1 MNPKYIAI
9 LLNLTLLLVG
19 YQEALADPTEGTEH
33 KHSHSFRHWEIAS
46 SDPDRIF
53 LSFHGDAATRR
64 AVTWRTDTSVEKA
77 FVEIAPALAEPG
89 FDRLANQPPA

>member
-1 MNPKYIAI
+1 MQAKYIAI

-19 YQEALADPTEGTEH
+19 YQEALADSEH
-33 KHSHSFRHWEIAS
+33 KHADSFRHWEIAS
-46 SDPDRIF
+46 RDPDRIF